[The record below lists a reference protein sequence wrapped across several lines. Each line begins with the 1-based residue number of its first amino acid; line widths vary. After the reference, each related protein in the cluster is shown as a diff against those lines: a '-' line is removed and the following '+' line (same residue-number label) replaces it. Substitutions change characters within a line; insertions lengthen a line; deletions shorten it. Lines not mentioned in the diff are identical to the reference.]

1 MNCNNLIKAHQT
13 VVKVIQSVQT

>member
-1 MNCNNLIKAHQT
+1 MNCNNLTKAHQT